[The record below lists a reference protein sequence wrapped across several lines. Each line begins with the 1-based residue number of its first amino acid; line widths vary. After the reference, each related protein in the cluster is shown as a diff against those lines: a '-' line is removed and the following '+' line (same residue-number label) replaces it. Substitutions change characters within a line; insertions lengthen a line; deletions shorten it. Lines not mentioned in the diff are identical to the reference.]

1 MGKLEISKGQFL
13 HRKGDTVEDIAI
25 ILKGSFTLCYGDE
38 VQLTAGN
45 GAIIGAF
52 HPSGGEYEYDYKAA
66 ENCTLFTYDYND
78 EDDLAAAIAATP
90 SIAPVMVSASI
101 NLATD

>member
-13 HRKGDTVEDIAI
+13 HRKGDTVKDIAI

-66 ENCTLFTYDYND
+66 ETRT
-78 EDDLAAAIAATP
+78 I
-90 SIAPVMVSASI
+90 
-101 NLATD
+101 

>member
-13 HRKGDTVEDIAI
+13 HRKGDTVKDIAI

-66 ENCTLFTYDYND
+66 EDCTSLSHQFSRFTMRSGR
-78 EDDLAAAIAATP
+78 AWKSAI
-90 SIAPVMVSASI
+90 
-101 NLATD
+101 